1 MIIAFI
7 GSCLLVIS
15 AHAASISDGQ
25 GECKA
30 AAEQAGVD
38 FENFKYNVGHVIHS
52 LTVEDIRYFF
62 DENFPVDN
70 DIPTVNTNLSGPPV
84 IPNAPSFPSKY
95 RFPLGS
101 TLDRI
106 LLNNDDPNA
115 FFDRGLTSLEELG
128 HAAHM
133 LEMLFKASEVYKTLD
148 NIDIESVC
156 PCLVDEESNGI
167 LAELSYISMI
177 TRHSFDESKSLEEQG
192 LFIGDF
198 CSSKQLGNNPRL
210 FDYDFDYCKD
220 SDPQCKTKKD
230 GKSPRLFDYDLDYCK
245 DSDPQCKAKKDG
257 NSPRLFDYD
266 LDYCRDSDPQC
277 KPNAQPKPKLLRKV
291 RVCPSVP
298 DVTDSESWKI
308 FKNDIAGPMEGDGT
322 QLGTDVAVYLY
333 CKIAMLSNY

>member
-1 MIIAFI
+1 MILVFI

-25 GECKA
+25 EECKA

-70 DIPTVNTNLSGPPV
+70 DIPTVNTNLSGPPI

-210 FDYDFDYCKD
+210 FDYD
-220 SDPQCKTKKD
+220 
-230 GKSPRLFDYDLDYCK
+230 LDYCK
-245 DSDPQCKAKKDG
+245 DSDPQCK
-257 NSPRLFDYD
+257 
-266 LDYCRDSDPQC
+266 
-277 KPNAQPKPKLLRKV
+277 PNAQPNPKLLRKV

>member
-1 MIIAFI
+1 MIHAFI

-25 GECKA
+25 EECKA

-70 DIPTVNTNLSGPPV
+70 DIPTVNTNLSGTPI

-148 NIDIESVC
+148 NIDIDSVC

-167 LAELSYISMI
+167 LAELSYISLI

-230 GKSPRLFDYDLDYCK
+230 G
-245 DSDPQCKAKKDG
+245 
-257 NSPRLFDYD
+257 NSPRLFDYH
-266 LDYCRDSDPQC
+266 LDYCKDSDPQC

>member
-1 MIIAFI
+1 MGSFIWSLIMRGLRMIGVLVAF
-7 GSCLLVIS
+7 CLLVIS
-15 AHAASISDGQ
+15 TDAASITEDQESCQ
-25 GECKA
+25 A

-38 FENFKYNVGHVIHS
+38 FENFKYNVGHAIHS

-70 DIPTVNTNLSGPPV
+70 DIPTVNTNLSGPPI

-167 LAELSYISMI
+167 LAEWSYISMI

-198 CSSKQLGNNPRL
+198 CSSKQ
-210 FDYDFDYCKD
+210 F
-220 SDPQCKTKKD
+220 
-230 GKSPRLFDYDLDYCK
+230 
-245 DSDPQCKAKKDG
+245 
-257 NSPRLFDYD
+257 
-266 LDYCRDSDPQC
+266 
-277 KPNAQPKPKLLRKV
+277 
-291 RVCPSVP
+291 
-298 DVTDSESWKI
+298 
-308 FKNDIAGPMEGDGT
+308 
-322 QLGTDVAVYLY
+322 
-333 CKIAMLSNY
+333 